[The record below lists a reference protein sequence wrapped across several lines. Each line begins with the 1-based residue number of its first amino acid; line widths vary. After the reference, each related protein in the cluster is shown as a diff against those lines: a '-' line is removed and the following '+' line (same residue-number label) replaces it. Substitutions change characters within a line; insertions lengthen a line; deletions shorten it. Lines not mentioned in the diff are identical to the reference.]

1 MRQEIKDNDVI
12 TIEGQEYRINLTP
25 IVKPVLKLI
34 PNKQYILRY
43 TGLFCH
49 CHGINGKISSQ
60 DIKWDKRWE
69 YIGVLEGYGNKH
81 IFKGYQGYMMF
92 GTNDLEFVVKECD

>member
-25 IVKPVLKLI
+25 ICKPVLELI
-34 PNKQYILRY
+34 PNKEYILRY

-49 CHGINGKISSQ
+49 CYGINGSKQTSEFNWGS
-60 DIKWDKRWE
+60 KWE
-69 YIGVLEGYGNKH
+69 YIGRLNMYGDRYIFFGDEGY
-81 IFKGYQGYMMF
+81 IMF
-92 GTNDLEFVVKECD
+92 GIDDLEFVVKEVN